1 MQSKLHFARVSW
13 SFASHWKILLFSR
26 TKRRKPQRCTWEWHL
41 KNKRKTNMLL
51 CMTRISRCLQHTF
64 SSSLQLKKEN
74 YFLRSLELD
83 SWLSSKL
90 KKTTKI
96 YLTIY
101 LVIISSS
108 YLLTLLQFQHGR
120 QNLSFDVR
128 PLRSRTCDV
137 TFGFEITS
145 GCRSWGQKCLMV
157 KGARSRCFRWFCF
170 ILLVMSSKRQ
180 IGRARVFH
188 FQNHGHI
195 TTENDFPA
203 V

>member
-1 MQSKLHFARVSW
+1 MDNSECKANFILPELAEAGS
-13 SFASHWKILLFSR
+13 ASHWKILLFSR

-41 KNKRKTNMLL
+41 KNKRKTNVLL

-101 LVIISSS
+101 LVSISSS

-137 TFGFEITS
+137 TFGFVITS
-145 GCRSWGQKCLMV
+145 GCRSSLKNVWCLTPPPYYLI
-157 KGARSRCFRWFCF
+157 R
-170 ILLVMSSKRQ
+170 
-180 IGRARVFH
+180 
-188 FQNHGHI
+188 
-195 TTENDFPA
+195 P
-203 V
+203 